1 MFTMVYNLIFVFI
14 LGHLVTSFCLQ
25 GRRWFQ
31 DSFSNYAIYN
41 LTVQL
46 VVAGLLVFYFF
57 GNDRSLIIA
66 TLVIS
71 ILHGLVGFPIR
82 SNLFARE
89 SRIVLFVITQF
100 IHIIIILVAC
110 YYLVQ
115 PYSITDFMGSIYE
128 FFFIQEWTLTN
139 DQRIIGLGITGVVLL
154 FCCSEFINHLFVD
167 LKRIPNRKKTGRREY
182 PLNQHQQSQAS
193 ADQVAAGMDASG
205 ISRQSM
211 EMLGYNVKGFSVEET
226 IEISTKLSDSNKEIK
241 HKFVKYSLDNS
252 IVSARKGTYIGMLE
266 RLLIV
271 ILVVKGA
278 YTAIAFVGAL
288 KTLTRFK
295 QFDEKDFAEEY
306 LIGTMISALFALI
319 CGHIILKI
327 I

>member
-1 MFTMVYNLIFVFI
+1 MVYNLIYVFI
-14 LGHLVTSFCLQ
+14 LGHLISSFCLQ

-31 DSFSNYAIYN
+31 GSFRYYAIYN
-41 LTVQL
+41 WTVQF

-57 GNDRSLIIA
+57 KSNLSLIIA

-71 ILHGLVGFPIR
+71 ILHGIVGFPIR
-82 SNLFARE
+82 SNLFAKE
-89 SRIVLFVITQF
+89 SRIVLFVVTQF
-100 IHIIIILVAC
+100 IHLIIILVGC

-115 PYSITDFMGSIYE
+115 PYSITAFMGSIYE

-139 DQRIIGLGITGVVLL
+139 DERIIGFGITGVVLL

-167 LKRIPNRKKTGRREY
+167 LKRTPNRKKTVRRDY
-182 PLNQHQQSQAS
+182 PSNQHQQSLTS
-193 ADQVAAGMDASG
+193 ADQVAASMDTSE

-211 EMLGYNVKGFSVEET
+211 EMLGYNTKGFSVEET
-226 IEISTKLSDSNKEIK
+226 IEITTKLSESNKEIK
-241 HKFVKYSLDNS
+241 HKFVKNSLDNS